1 MLGYTYH
8 TPDWYYRWNE
18 GRNILSVSLPW
29 RYWLRFWWS
38 KGDREGISAVFVL
51 CLHFRDIW
59 RGEPN
64 VLICGHTVS
73 TGIWTKSYCTA
84 WSADVCQHWNLQGLL
99 WLMWDMYI
107 SWNLHI
113 HMKYHAKKF
122 DFYCLMNSWIEG
134 QAVFSLKRQFR
145 IGYICHF
152 LCSNLYANALKNII
166 YVNVKFQLF

>member
-1 MLGYTYH
+1 MLGYIRTI
-8 TPDWYYRWNE
+8 PDWYYRWNE
-18 GRNILSVSLPW
+18 GRNIFSVSLPW
-29 RYWLRFWWS
+29 RTACWWS
-38 KGDREGISAVFVL
+38 KGDSEKISAVLVL

-59 RGEPN
+59 RGEPD

-73 TGIWTKSYCTA
+73 M
-84 WSADVCQHWNLQGLL
+84 NLIILHCLISWCMSTLKIRGLL

-107 SWNLHI
+107 SCDLHI

-134 QAVFSLKRQFR
+134 QAVFSLKRQFC